1 MQTHVILLV
10 PSLTRICFLVSMREE
25 EDAPFVFTRVF
36 SSLVG
41 QTGDGRTHLNDK
53 YGY

>member
-1 MQTHVILLV
+1 
-10 PSLTRICFLVSMREE
+10 MREE